1 MTSARRAPASS
12 CGPLRTV
19 SYVVGSTSFDML
31 RVPPGRFLSPAY
43 LQSGPREIL
52 LSRPFEVGVTEV
64 TEELWFAVMGSFP
77 PARSYGFDRPIQ
89 MVSWEAAESF
99 AAALGARHGLP
110 GFRLPTDAE
119 WTWASSCGVRTRWSG
134 SSRVRAVASAATSV
148 VPVSSLAPSAVGA
161 FDLSGNV
168 AEWTQDGSIP
178 ESGVDPKGPIIN
190 NFRINRGAGWANSLW
205 MAGEAHTGISV
216 TRSVDAKNRINGYT
230 GLRLART
237 LQ

>member
-1 MTSARRAPASS
+1 M
-12 CGPLRTV
+12 
-19 SYVVGSTSFDML
+19 
-31 RVPPGRFLSPAY
+31 
-43 LQSGPREIL
+43 
-52 LSRPFEVGVTEV
+52 
-64 TEELWFAVMGSFP
+64 
-77 PARSYGFDRPIQ
+77 
-89 MVSWEAAESF
+89 
-99 AAALGARHGLP
+99 
-110 GFRLPTDAE
+110 
-119 WTWASSCGVRTRWSG
+119 
-134 SSRVRAVASAATSV
+134 
-148 VPVSSLAPSAVGA
+148 PVSSLAPSAVGA

-216 TRSVDAKNRINGYT
+216 TRSVDSKNRINGYT

>member
-12 CGPLRTV
+12 CGPLHTV
-19 SYVVGSTSFDML
+19 SYVVGSASFDML

-43 LQSGPREIL
+43 FQSGPREIL
-52 LSRPFEVGVTEV
+52 VSRPFEVGVTEV
-64 TEELWFAVMGSFP
+64 TEELWFAVMGSLS
-77 PARSYGFDRPIQ
+77 PARSNGSDRPMQ
-89 MVSWEAAESF
+89 MVSWEAAEAF
-99 AAALGARHGLP
+99 AGLLDVRHGLP

-134 SSRVRAVASAATSV
+134 SSRVLAVASAATGV

-178 ESGVDPKGPIIN
+178 ESGVDPKGPVIN
-190 NFRINRGAGWANSLW
+190 DFRINRGAGWTNSLW
-205 MAGEAHTGISV
+205 TAGEARTGISV